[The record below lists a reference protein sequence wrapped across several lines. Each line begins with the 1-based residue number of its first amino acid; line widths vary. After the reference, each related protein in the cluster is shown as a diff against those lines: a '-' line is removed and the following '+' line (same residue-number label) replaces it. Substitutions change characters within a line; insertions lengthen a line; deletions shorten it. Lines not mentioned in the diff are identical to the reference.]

1 MQEDFKDLLTHPA
14 TQSPSSL
21 IPYDRVVLHVAFK
34 KMIDLHPCFS
44 HIVHFLEFVYVC
56 VSLHPC
62 YLGFVKSFKN
72 TNLSMKFM
80 ERV

>member
-1 MQEDFKDLLTHPA
+1 
-14 TQSPSSL
+14 
-21 IPYDRVVLHVAFK
+21 
-34 KMIDLHPCFS
+34 MIDLHPCFS